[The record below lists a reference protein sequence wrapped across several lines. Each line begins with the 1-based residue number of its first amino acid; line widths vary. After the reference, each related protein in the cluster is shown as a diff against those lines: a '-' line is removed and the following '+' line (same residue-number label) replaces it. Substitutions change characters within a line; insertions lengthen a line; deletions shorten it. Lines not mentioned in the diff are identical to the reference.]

1 MTRGKLNFFWGKHK
15 MVTLAIRDN
24 NVIKH
29 KIATL
34 LFLDLI
40 DIGVK
45 RRLVIHYSR

>member
-1 MTRGKLNFFWGKHK
+1 

-34 LFLDLI
+34 LFLDLDLGLNGKKI
-40 DIGVK
+40 TEQ
-45 RRLVIHYSR
+45 